1 MSFTLFNS
9 LALITSWAWVALRI
23 ATSFVW
29 HGRGAAF
36 YHDTLRILRSHN
48 LLFTKIFQSLANSTA
63 LQLPPPL
70 RKELTAFTANCPYT
84 TDEIDIEC
92 LDKVADKQNIR
103 FDPLPKQA
111 GMIALIFHGVNR
123 ETGQHVILKLKRKE
137 IEARLRVACQSIRAL
152 YDFMAHWFPQHILIR
167 ILHPFMENLEDILD
181 QCDFGREICNLR
193 QARADFAELPCVQIP
208 EVLSPGSGSGSGSGS
223 GTSGTT
229 ENPSYILMT
238 CLHGTHTLAPDA
250 TKEDRLRY
258 FEYFCRFM
266 CYGFIFNCLQH
277 TDLHAGNILFME
289 GGIGVLDFGMA
300 FQPSETVHDMILSVM
315 MILFEERPFYEI
327 DFIET
332 FKELVMPPLVRA
344 EIRDVEAVENLC
356 ITIATPLL
364 SSIEMDEL
372 NVLDTVQRMSALIG
386 RPLVLHRDLY
396 KLLLGMAMMGN
407 NKTIL
412 GPEFSDP
419 RAVLAIEKKVLI
431 DIMADAL

>member
-1 MSFTLFNS
+1 MSLFNS
-9 LALITSWAWVALRI
+9 LTLMGSWSVVILRVS
-23 ATSFVW
+23 AVYLL
-29 HGRGAAF
+29 HGCRRNSAF

-63 LQLPPPL
+63 LQLPPDL
-70 RKELTAFTANCPYT
+70 RRELTTFTANCPYT
-84 TDEIDIEC
+84 LDEIDYEC
-92 LDKVADKQNIR
+92 MGSVASQHDIQ
-103 FDPLPKQA
+103 FDPRPKQA
-111 GMIALIFHGVNR
+111 GMIALIFHGVQR
-123 ETGQHVILKLKRKE
+123 GSGRHVILKLKRKN
-137 IEARLRVACQSIRAL
+137 IEGRLREACQSIRSL
-152 YDFMAHWFPQHILIR
+152 YDLLSHWFPDHILIR

-181 QCDFGREICNLR
+181 QCDFAREIRNLR
-193 QARADFAELPCVQIP
+193 QAREDFADLECVRIP
-208 EVLSPGSGSGSGSGS
+208 EVLGGQGNSEDDCGPQH
-223 GTSGTT
+223 
-229 ENPSYILMT
+229 ILMT
-238 CLHGTHTLAPDA
+238 CLHGTHTLGSTA

-289 GGIGVLDFGMA
+289 DGIGILDFGMA
-300 FQPSETVHDMILSVM
+300 FQPSETVHDMMLSVM
-315 MILFEERPFYEI
+315 MILFDERPFYEI

-332 FKELVMPPLVRA
+332 FKELVVPPLVPA
-344 EIRDVEAVENLC
+344 EIRDVAAVENLC

-419 RAVLAIEKKVLI
+419 RAVLAIEKKVLME
-431 DIMADAL
+431 IMADAL

>member
-9 LALITSWAWVALRI
+9 LTLIASWTKVALRA
-23 ATSFVW
+23 ATAYLW
-29 HGRGAAF
+29 HGCSRSPAF

-63 LQLPPPL
+63 LQLPPEL
-70 RKELTAFTANCPYT
+70 RRELTTFTANCPYT
-84 TDEIDIEC
+84 MDEIDYDC
-92 LDKVADKQNIR
+92 LDEVASNHNIR

-111 GMIALIFHGVNR
+111 GMIALIFHGVNQ
-123 ETGQHVILKLKRKE
+123 ETGQHVILKLKRRE
-137 IEARLRVACQSIRAL
+137 IETRLGVACQSIRAM
-152 YDFMAHWFPQHILIR
+152 YDLMAHWFPSHNLIR
-167 ILHPFMENLEDILD
+167 ILHPFMENLEDIMN
-181 QCDFGREICNLR
+181 QCDFGREIRNLR
-193 QARADFAELPCVQIP
+193 QARVDFAELPCVKIP
-208 EVLSPGSGSGSGSGS
+208 EVLLRSS
-223 GTSGTT
+223 T
-229 ENPSYILMT
+229 EDANPSYILMT
-238 CLHGTHTLAPDA
+238 CLHGTHTLSPDA
-250 TKEDRLRY
+250 TKEERLRY

-289 GGIGVLDFGMA
+289 DGIGILDFGMA
-300 FQPSETVHDMILSVM
+300 FQPSETVHEMMLSVM
-315 MILFEERPFYEI
+315 MILFDERPFYEI

-332 FKELVMPPLVRA
+332 FKELVVPPLVRA
-344 EIRDVEAVENLC
+344 EIRDVDAVENLC

-372 NVLDTVQRMSALIG
+372 NVLDTVQQMSALIG

-412 GPEFSDP
+412 GPAFSDP

>member
-1 MSFTLFNS
+1 M
-9 LALITSWAWVALRI
+9 ALRI

-29 HGRGAAF
+29 YGRGPAF
-36 YHDTLRILRSHN
+36 YRDTLQILRSHN

-84 TDEIDIEC
+84 LDEIDFEC
-92 LDKVADKQNIR
+92 LDEVADKQNIR

-111 GMIALIFHGVNR
+111 GMIALIFHGVNQ
-123 ETGQHVILKLKRKE
+123 ETGQHVILKLKRRQ
-137 IEARLRVACQSIRAL
+137 IEARLAVACQSIRAL
-152 YDFMAHWFPQHILIR
+152 YDLMAHWFPQHILIR

-181 QCDFGREICNLR
+181 QCDFGREIRNLR
-193 QARADFAELPCVQIP
+193 QARDDFAELPCVQIP
-208 EVLSPGSGSGSGSGS
+208 EVLLGR
-223 GTSGTT
+223 TT
-229 ENPSYILMT
+229 EPENPSYILMT
-238 CLHGTHTLAPDA
+238 CLHGTHTLNPDA
-250 TKEDRLRY
+250 TKEERLRY

-315 MILFEERPFYEI
+315 MILFEERPFFEI

-332 FKELVMPPLVRA
+332 FKEIVMPPLVRS
-344 EIRDVEAVENLC
+344 EIRDVDAVENLC

-412 GPEFSDP
+412 GPAFSDP

>member
-1 MSFTLFNS
+1 MT
-9 LALITSWAWVALRI
+9 LRI

-92 LDKVADKQNIR
+92 LDEVADKQNIR

-208 EVLSPGSGSGSGSGS
+208 EVLSPGSN
-223 GTSGTT
+223 GTT

-344 EIRDVEAVENLC
+344 EIRDVDAVENLC